1 MENSQKPPVG
11 LEPRYIHDGK
21 RIDDIL
27 NAIERYTDANMSIPK
42 TWVDELRA
50 LIEVHLK

>member
-1 MENSQKPPVG
+1 MQENAKPPIG

-27 NAIERYTDANMSIPK
+27 SAIERYTDANMSIPK
-42 TWVDELRA
+42 TWIDELRT